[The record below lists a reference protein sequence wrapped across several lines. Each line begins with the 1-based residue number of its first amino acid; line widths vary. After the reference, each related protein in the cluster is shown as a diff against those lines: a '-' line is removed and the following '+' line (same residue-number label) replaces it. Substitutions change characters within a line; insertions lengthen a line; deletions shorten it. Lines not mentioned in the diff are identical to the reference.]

1 MSDYENIVISAVRYA
16 LGRLTY
22 IVSLTVEYVL
32 KDIEENKLSSKCL
45 QLIKRDIAEELNPDK
60 LRVDPIFTADCI
72 EDWQRLLK
80 KIDEAMKVIK

>member
-1 MSDYENIVISAVRYA
+1 MTDYENIIISAVRYA

-22 IVSLTVEYVL
+22 IVNITVEYVL

-45 QLIKRDIAEELNPDK
+45 QLIRRDIVEELSPDK

-72 EDWQRLLK
+72 KDWQRLWGRIEKELR
-80 KIDEAMKVIK
+80 

>member
-22 IVSLTVEYVL
+22 IVNLTVEYVL
-32 KDIEENKLSSKCL
+32 KDIKENKLSSKCL
-45 QLIKRDIAEELNPDK
+45 QLIRRDIVEELNPDK

-80 KIDEAMKVIK
+80 KIDEAMEGK